1 MLVDVREEVEYITG
15 HAANAVLL
23 PLDEISETTAAEVI
37 PARDTPLILY
47 CRTGKRSAA
56 AAQKL
61 LRLGYTTVYDVGGLS
76 GWPYGME

>member
-1 MLVDVREEVEYITG
+1 MLVDVREEVEYIAG

-61 LRLGYTTVYDVGGLS
+61 LRLGYTAVYDVGGLA